1 MTDDLLSIGE
11 LAARTG
17 TAASALRY
25 YDQLGLVRPLSRDAG
40 QRRYAPLSIQLVGV
54 VSLLQEVGFT
64 LREVARL
71 LDSSRSAPV
80 WLGLANRKLGEL
92 DRQNSKAQTARKAIE
107 HARSCPK
114 EHILDCPNF
123 WSMAGGVSEGMS
135 LEEAHAAT
143 TASQRS
149 VADGRA
155 APPKDAAA
163 T

>member
-25 YDQLGLVRPLSRDAG
+25 YDQLGLVRPLRRDAG

-54 VSLLQEVGFT
+54 ASLLQEVGFT

-80 WLGLANRKLGEL
+80 WLDLANR
-92 DRQNSKAQTARKAIE
+92 
-107 HARSCPK
+107 
-114 EHILDCPNF
+114 
-123 WSMAGGVSEGMS
+123 
-135 LEEAHAAT
+135 
-143 TASQRS
+143 
-149 VADGRA
+149 
-155 APPKDAAA
+155 
-163 T
+163 